1 MSFRLL
7 FDILVI
13 YVALQQKMHRGTLQA
28 EQRAGP
34 NDPNVIFKGTEEWP
48 LCSRCVPKSQDI
60 WGFLQEA
67 GSILTLGKCKKC
79 LLSWLEE
86 VHLFCTCCQILP
98 AVFQYVAE
106 VKPLC
111 YPKMFSGLNVLT
123 QLLSS
128 GKSWAA
134 FKSYAALALSGQ
146 DVERTV
152 SNMKILMTATPR
164 YFKI

>member
-34 NDPNVIFKGTEEWP
+34 KDPNVIFKGTEEWP

-128 GKSWAA
+128 GKSC
-134 FKSYAALALSGQ
+134 SPSTL
-146 DVERTV
+146 RTGCGKDCV
-152 SNMKILMTATPR
+152 KYENTGDCDTPILQNISNE
-164 YFKI
+164 